1 MSAVTLRRR
10 AGRLEARAA
19 DRAIERTL
27 RRIAAELDIAPEV
40 LRAEA
45 VALHQQF
52 AEAGIGSEE
61 AKLALVARELN
72 LPLEELR
79 REVAAVLAAC

>member
-10 AGRLEARAA
+10 TDILEAHAA
-19 DRAIERTL
+19 DRAVERTL

-45 VALHQQF
+45 LALRQQF
-52 AEAGIGSEE
+52 AEAGVRSEE

-79 REVAAVLAAC
+79 REVTAVLAAC